1 LIETTFATWRPRLLR
16 FCSNL
21 LRHGHDA
28 EEVVQDVFTK
38 LLERGVDYDL
48 SVHPEVVLFLMAR
61 NRCIDLRRK
70 RAPVTSERLEA
81 PARDD
86 RVAADVAEALAMLP
100 FQEREVLLLTTVD
113 GIGYR
118 EVAAI
123 LGCSLGTVA
132 ARKYA
137 AIDRLQRRLR
147 P

>member
-1 LIETTFATWRPRLLR
+1 
-16 FCSNL
+16 
-21 LRHGHDA
+21 
-28 EEVVQDVFTK
+28 VQDVFTK